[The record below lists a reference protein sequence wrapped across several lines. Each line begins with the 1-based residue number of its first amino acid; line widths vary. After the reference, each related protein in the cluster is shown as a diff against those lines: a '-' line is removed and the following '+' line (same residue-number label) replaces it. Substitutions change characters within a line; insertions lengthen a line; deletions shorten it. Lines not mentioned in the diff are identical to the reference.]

1 LTIDEIVLNSLIKI
15 ISERTLSRNIYIDN
29 FLFDDFEI
37 KLISDKD
44 MCVRLTEPNTIE
56 SNVRFSVAA
65 IMEPDMRL
73 DLILKSKSTLTI
85 VKKNMDQAIRN
96 FSAKKK
102 SKRGRSTKTI
112 GTQKKNH
119 QTIFSLGDN
128 AEIAGYKLNKYLENH
143 EDYLASLLGLKFGI
157 LEIDEMRIQCDDI
170 SDRMRAGFEKKLKGF
185 LEGVTWEDYLVIP
198 KQEIFSDTYIKDYNL
213 KIHQHFVDIELTFE

>member
-1 LTIDEIVLNSLIKI
+1 
-15 ISERTLSRNIYIDN
+15 
-29 FLFDDFEI
+29 
-37 KLISDKD
+37 
-44 MCVRLTEPNTIE
+44 
-56 SNVRFSVAA
+56 
-65 IMEPDMRL
+65 
-73 DLILKSKSTLTI
+73 
-85 VKKNMDQAIRN
+85 
-96 FSAKKK
+96 
-102 SKRGRSTKTI
+102 
-112 GTQKKNH
+112 
-119 QTIFSLGDN
+119 
-128 AEIAGYKLNKYLENH
+128 LENH